1 MEFRVLGPLEVCSA
15 AGVVALGGLKPR
27 VVLAVLLLHANE
39 PVHAERLALA
49 LWGEDAPLNAVKTV
63 RVHISRLR
71 KALGN
76 AETLMTT
83 PAGYRLRVRAD
94 ELDANRFARLVEDG
108 RRALAAGQAEHAA
121 VVLREAL
128 ALWRGPALA
137 DLAYEPVAQA
147 EIARLEE
154 QRLVAVELRVEAD
167 LAAGRHA
174 ALVGELRQLVAANPT
189 RERMAEQLM
198 LALYRCGQQADALEA
213 FQAAR
218 HVLVDE
224 VGVEP
229 GPKLRE
235 LQHAVFAH
243 DPRLDAPLTT
253 VAPILDGAGALPAPS
268 TVLFGR
274 EADLDAVAG
283 LIGEV
288 RTRLLTL
295 LGPGGVGKT
304 RLAIETA
311 RRLAQDFTDGARFVS
326 LASVAELCDLASAV
340 CRALA
345 APIREGEPPP
355 AAVRRF
361 LGDRHMLLVLD
372 NFEHLVAGAPLVSE
386 LLAACPDLTILVT
399 SREPMRLASERLYPV
414 RPLGVPDAHGA
425 VSAMELEGYGAVAM
439 FVDRAQ
445 ARDPGFAVDDTNA
458 GHVREICRRLDGL
471 PLALE
476 LAAAR
481 VGLLS
486 PAELAVRLDRALTLL
501 AGGACDAPARQRT
514 LRATIDWSFGLLTDP
529 EREAFTQ
536 LAVFASGATVAA
548 AESVTGASLDTLD
561 SLVAKQLLVRHDDRL
576 VMLETVREYALERL
590 AEHPDAD
597 AVHARLATWCFHF
610 TRQATPHLVRA
621 DRIAWLARLDAELP
635 NVLAALSWALE
646 GQRTELALQLASE
659 LAAYW
664 WRTSHSEQGLL
675 WIDAALKQAHGAS
688 TTVRAKALLY
698 RARLVGYRQL
708 ERYRA
713 DLQASLRLFRA
724 CDDDSGITACLGHLV
739 DAEAW
744 HGRPENGTFCCFR
757 GSFG

>member
-1 MEFRVLGPLEVCSA
+1 
-15 AGVVALGGLKPR
+15 
-27 VVLAVLLLHANE
+27 
-39 PVHAERLALA
+39 
-49 LWGEDAPLNAVKTV
+49 
-63 RVHISRLR
+63 
-71 KALGN
+71 
-76 AETLMTT
+76 
-83 PAGYRLRVRAD
+83 
-94 ELDANRFARLVEDG
+94 
-108 RRALAAGQAEHAA
+108 
-121 VVLREAL
+121 
-128 ALWRGPALA
+128 
-137 DLAYEPVAQA
+137 
-147 EIARLEE
+147 
-154 QRLVAVELRVEAD
+154 
-167 LAAGRHA
+167 
-174 ALVGELRQLVAANPT
+174 
-189 RERMAEQLM
+189 
-198 LALYRCGQQADALEA
+198 
-213 FQAAR
+213 
-218 HVLVDE
+218 
-224 VGVEP
+224 
-229 GPKLRE
+229 
-235 LQHAVFAH
+235 
-243 DPRLDAPLTT
+243 
-253 VAPILDGAGALPAPS
+253 
-268 TVLFGR
+268 
-274 EADLDAVAG
+274 
-283 LIGEV
+283 
-288 RTRLLTL
+288 
-295 LGPGGVGKT
+295 
-304 RLAIETA
+304 
-311 RRLAQDFTDGARFVS
+311 
-326 LASVAELCDLASAV
+326 
-340 CRALA
+340 
-345 APIREGEPPP
+345 
-355 AAVRRF
+355 
-361 LGDRHMLLVLD
+361 MLLVLD

-744 HGRPENGTFCCFR
+744 HGRPENAIALSDEAMRFAERAHDEEAIAWALRHRAFAATTYDDTASRARTAIDHLRRVGNLYDVADICNATGYLAIVEERNQDALAWLDEALDAANQLGHPGVLFHIR
-757 GSFG
+757 GNQGLASLFLDNLDASAQAFGDALAICREAGCEQHIVEILLGLAVVVTRRGELARAARLAGAAKPRPTVSLAHREIEIMARLNTELVTGPRDSLGHEIWDRASAEGALLAVYEAIDLALERGRFASVAPGDAAPSPT